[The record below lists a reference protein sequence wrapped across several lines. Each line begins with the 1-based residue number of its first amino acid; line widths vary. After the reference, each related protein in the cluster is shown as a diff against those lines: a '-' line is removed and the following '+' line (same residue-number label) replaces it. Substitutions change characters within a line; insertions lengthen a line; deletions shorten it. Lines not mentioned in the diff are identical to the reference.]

1 MRDRPK
7 EGGSAGPGNFYILGR
22 TSNKELKMA
31 KRQNGSTYR
40 ASSTSSKDV
49 TKRTYR
55 NGKLVREQT
64 IRRSQMPK
72 SARLGGNG

>member
-1 MRDRPK
+1 MPRRMN
-7 EGGSAGPGNFYILGR
+7 GN
-22 TSNKELKMA
+22 
-31 KRQNGSTYR
+31 TYR
-40 ASSTSSKDV
+40 RSPDSNKDV

>member
-1 MRDRPK
+1 
-7 EGGSAGPGNFYILGR
+7 
-22 TSNKELKMA
+22 MA
-31 KRQNGSTYR
+31 RRQNGSTYR

-55 NGKLVREQT
+55 NGKVVREQT

-72 SARLGGNG
+72 GARLGGNG